1 MNIQVSTAAPTPD
14 KVPLCDLQRTAKQGE
29 QRSVQVGGIYITGFE
44 GSVLTDAAC
53 PDQSTWVELDLKS
66 TANKEQLR
74 SMLDT
79 AGKADVVFEGEF
91 YGPGMPSPNLP
102 EAIRKSYQPGWGHL
116 GAFKTKLVVH
126 AIQSVKP
133 VPADHPASA
142 DLSQR
147 FRSFRNPRCRS
158 ILPSGGPH
166 GYRQGG
172 CADDSQRRPG
182 DEYRSEIRSPSFG
195 KAAQGQL
202 KTWRFASDVNGTFT
216 VTYTYAI
223 SGERNRQPDES
234 QVEML
239 PSLDVNIT
247 ARRSSPSSCMACRVI
262 HRQIRPLMK
271 LCTLREPS
279 NPRSCPQAAQ
289 RLVGA
294 SVGLS
299 WCLWAYLSKSPR
311 CSASELGGHVTPK
324 RLL

>member
-1 MNIQVSTAAPTPD
+1 MKAQRKILWLLPLLLGVNIQVSTAAPTPD

-44 GSVLTDAAC
+44 GSVLSDAAC

-126 AIQSVKP
+126 AIQSVRP

-142 DLSQR
+142 DLSQQV
-147 FRSFRNPRCRS
+147 P
-158 ILPSGGPH
+158 ILQESALPVYPPIGRAARITGKVVVAVTVSGGKVTGTEVKSGP
-166 GYRQGG
+166 RLLEG
-172 CADDSQRRPG
+172 CTVANLQ
-182 DEYRSEIRSPSFG
+182 
-195 KAAQGQL
+195 
-202 KTWRFASDVNGTFT
+202 TWRFASDVNGTFT

-223 SGERNRQPDES
+223 SGDETDNPTNPR
-234 QVEML
+234 VEML

-247 ARRSSPSSCMACRVI
+247 ARPVKPTVNYGAQSVTATDALA
-262 HRQIRPLMK
+262 H
-271 LCTLREPS
+271 EAGHA
-279 NPRSCPQAAQ
+279 NPQKQ
-289 RLVGA
+289 Q
-294 SVGLS
+294 
-299 WCLWAYLSKSPR
+299 
-311 CSASELGGHVTPK
+311 
-324 RLL
+324 